1 MVATLASP
9 VKVQLALFDDKLC
22 SSQASP
28 EDSLASHISNTQQ
41 KEKTNKNR
49 KNKKKEREKKG
60 KAGISLKEKEREEE
74 EKKEGKEEEKKVAFI
89 GKPYTLPAYS
99 SLPIFAYLSSSPELS
114 NNPPSPS
121 SPQAVTQKKITRE
134 TQANIQTSSRNYCV
148 TEYLLYYFWDG
159 IKQQNKEIFFDSL
172 NALNQY
178 LTEEQFNTLFQ
189 EVRWH
194 MTLRDKRWLLHI
206 FQGHKLSPLL
216 LLLPCHHQQWA
227 LFNLFPS
234 FPYPP
239 SLTTTYPV
247 FFLLF
252 LYLALWENN

>member
-1 MVATLASP
+1 MVATLAFP
-9 VKVQLALFDDKLC
+9 AEVQLALFDEKLC
-22 SSQASP
+22 STQAPPGDNS
-28 EDSLASHISNTQQ
+28 SSHINNAQR
-41 KEKTNKNR
+41 KERVNKNGR
-49 KNKKKEREKKG
+49 KGRKK
-60 KAGISLKEKEREEE
+60 GISLKEK
-74 EKKEGKEEEKKVAFI
+74 GGMEEEKKVAFI
-89 GKPYTLPAYS
+89 DKPYILPAYS
-99 SLPIFAYLSSSPELS
+99 SLPIFAYLSSSPELL
-114 NNPPSPS
+114 NNPSLLPS
-121 SPQAVTQKKITRE
+121 SQAVTQKKTTKE
-134 TQANIQTSSRNYCV
+134 AQANIQTSSYNYCV

-194 MTLRDKRWLLHI
+194 MTLQDKRWLLHI

-227 LFNLFPS
+227 LFNLFPL

-239 SLTTTYPV
+239 SLTTVYPV